1 MQLFI
6 EPPSSLAGTLKP
18 PGDKSISHRAAI
30 VGALSEGTTVIEGFL
45 EGNDCLSTLRCL
57 RSLGVNIEGPHLG
70 HVTIYGKGMLL
81 NEPGD
86 ILDAGNSGTTMRL
99 LMGVLAGQPFYSV
112 ITGDSSLRRRPMGR
126 VTRPLK
132 SMGAQIWGRNGGEL
146 APLSI
151 LGGNLQSLSYTLPVA
166 SAQVKSSLLLA
177 GLFARGETIISEP
190 FPTRDHSERL
200 LKAAGAALEVEGQTI
215 KITGGRPLK
224 PLAVVI
230 PGDISAAAFFM
241 VAGCIHPHANIILKN
256 VNLNPTRTGIIDAL
270 KAMGGQ
276 ITVIPRGESSGEP
289 VGDIH
294 VSSSKLHGVEIGGA
308 LIPRLI
314 DEIPVLAVAAA
325 VASGET
331 LIRDAAELRVKE
343 SDRITRVAEELGKMG
358 ASIQAL
364 PDGFLIQGNGGGDLR
379 GTIVD
384 SHGDHRLGM
393 ALAIAALVADRP
405 TMIRGAEA
413 MAVSYPQFS
422 SHMSILGVKVKEE

>member
-1 MQLFI
+1 
-6 EPPSSLAGTLKP
+6 
-18 PGDKSISHRAAI
+18 
-30 VGALSEGTTVIEGFL
+30 
-45 EGNDCLSTLRCL
+45 
-57 RSLGVNIEGPHLG
+57 
-70 HVTIYGKGMLL
+70 
-81 NEPGD
+81 
-86 ILDAGNSGTTMRL
+86 
-99 LMGVLAGQPFYSV
+99 
-112 ITGDSSLRRRPMGR
+112 
-126 VTRPLK
+126 
-132 SMGAQIWGRNGGEL
+132 
-146 APLSI
+146 
-151 LGGNLQSLSYTLPVA
+151 VA